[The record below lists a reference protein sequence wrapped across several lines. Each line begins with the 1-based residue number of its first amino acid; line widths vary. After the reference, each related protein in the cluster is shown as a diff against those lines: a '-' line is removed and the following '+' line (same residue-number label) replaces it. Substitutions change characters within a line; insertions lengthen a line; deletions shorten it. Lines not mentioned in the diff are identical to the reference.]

1 MAKRRIKGSGSII
14 KRANGVFYF
23 YWTDANGDQHKKSLR
38 TKNRTEAAKLV
49 EGFVNVVKAKDKK
62 EVLFRAAQ
70 ANQIISS
77 KNLLLENI
85 WMEFVKTKPTA
96 SKGTQDNY
104 ERILKKFIVW
114 CTIERPSL
122 TSFTQIDLELAMSY
136 MESIWE
142 SGVSANTYNYKRGAL
157 ATITKAL
164 QNRFSIDS
172 NLWLRTDRKKGV
184 QQKRLPL
191 NSKHV
196 KKLLEAIDEDNSLL
210 PYPLET
216 ACLIKLCLFSGMRL
230 YDAVNI
236 QWDNIDLEN
245 GYISYEPKK
254 TKAISG
260 IVAQVPLFPLL
271 RQALDRLE
279 HSSAH
284 VLEKVQKHYSHN
296 PDYIKKAL
304 LAIIHKATGDKRN
317 DTHAQKLCK
326 RSLYGTHSLR
336 HTFAT
341 EAAKAG
347 VKSIHLSRMLGD
359 TIRTIDKFYVDA
371 DLTKKPVPG
380 FAETLTE
387 PKQKQIAESEPERQ
401 QLKQLADTLPLETV
415 EQLLKT
421 AEEI

>member
-1 MAKRRIKGSGSII
+1 MAKRRPKGTGSIV
-14 KRANGVFYF
+14 KRSNGTYYF
-23 YWTDANGDQHKKSLR
+23 YWTDGTGMQRKKSLR
-38 TKNRTEAAKLV
+38 TKNRKEAEELTEGYIVATHAK
-49 EGFVNVVKAKDKK
+49 NKK
-62 EVLFRAAQ
+62 QVLFQAAE

-77 KNLLLENI
+77 KNLPLEDI
-85 WMEFVKTKPTA
+85 WTEFLKTKPTA
-96 SKGTQDNY
+96 SKGTQGNY
-104 ERILKKFIVW
+104 ERMLKEFIAW
-114 CTIERPSL
+114 CIIQRPSL
-122 TSFTQIDLELAMSY
+122 TSFTQIDLDLAMSY

-196 KKLLEAIDEDNSLL
+196 KKLLEAIDADNSLL

-216 ACLIKLCLFSGMRL
+216 ACLIKLCLFAGMRL
-230 YDAVNI
+230 YDAANI

-260 IVAQVPLFPLL
+260 VVAQVPIFPLL
-271 RQALDRLE
+271 RQTLHGLE
-279 HSSAH
+279 HSSAY
-284 VLEKVQKHYSHN
+284 VLEKVQQHYSHN

-304 LAIIHKATGDKRN
+304 LAIIHNATGDKRN
-317 DTHAQKLCK
+317 DTHAQTLCK
-326 RSLYGTHSLR
+326 RSLYGAHSLR

-401 QLKQLADTLPLETV
+401 QLKNLIDTLSLANIK
-415 EQLLKT
+415 LILKT
-421 AEEI
+421 AQNL